1 MFLHQMG
8 GVAISRDLPPSLGNR
23 SKKTDRGMF
32 SNVMSLCRV
41 HCSPIS
47 EDILYITSDNR
58 IQNTPRQESK
68 RLIFTSTRENT
79 KTKLYVTE
87 NQDLRVKYYV

>member
-1 MFLHQMG
+1 
-8 GVAISRDLPPSLGNR
+8 
-23 SKKTDRGMF
+23 MF

-87 NQDLRVKYYV
+87 NQDLRVKYYI